1 VNQPEREVEPTPPA
15 PMPPAPARRP
25 RPVLVEL
32 ASAILIV
39 GGALNLLIS
48 IQVIATLGT
57 EGSEVGLLTLIT
69 VALAALSLTLGLLV
83 RYGRA
88 WLVAINVVAVV
99 AFLELTSGSPVGLL
113 LGGVDTFVVLAL
125 FRERPWFESAGPE
138 PESDLRSYG
147 G

>member
-1 VNQPEREVEPTPPA
+1 MTEPEAGPSAAAPA
-15 PMPPAPARRP
+15 PPRGRP
-25 RPVLVEL
+25 ILVEL

-48 IQVIATLGT
+48 IQVLARLGT
-57 EGSEVGLLTLIT
+57 QGSEIGMLTFAT
-69 VALAALSLTLGLLV
+69 VALAVATIALGLLV

-88 WLVAINVVAVV
+88 WLVAVNVVAVV
-99 AFLELTSGSPVGLL
+99 AFLELISGNPVGLL
-113 LGGVDTFVVLAL
+113 LGAIDTFVVLAL
-125 FRERPWFESAGPE
+125 VRERPWFVAHVPE

>member
-1 VNQPEREVEPTPPA
+1 MSQAEPAPPA
-15 PMPPAPARRP
+15 PLPPAPVPRR

-39 GGALNLLIS
+39 SGALNLLIS
-48 IQVIATLGT
+48 IQVLATLGT
-57 EGSEVGLLTLIT
+57 AGNDVGLLTLIT
-69 VALAALSLTLGLLV
+69 VVLAAVSLTLGLLV

-113 LGGVDTFVVLAL
+113 LGAVDTFVVLAL
-125 FRERPWFESAGPE
+125 IRERPWFAAALPE